1 MSTNSSNLVSEK
13 AGQRSS
19 APKLQRPG
27 IQVDKLDVEQNN
39 AWLYP
44 HFVINGKIYKY
55 VGITKRMH
63 IGKKSVKGKQYYYLE
78 HSFREKD
85 KLMKKEV
92 YLGSEIPKNIEEIK
106 TNFIYELMKEKY
118 FDLFEN
124 IRKNFSQELRTMPA
138 SVKEKYLNYFIIKFT
153 YDSNRIEGST
163 ITLKETAKILEW
175 GISPQNKPV
184 KEIKETE
191 AHQRVFK
198 EMIDYHKDLSWQIIL
213 KWHQLLLQHTQPDI
227 AGKVRRHQVK
237 VAGSNAQFPVP
248 AELDILLKEFF
259 SWYNQNKEKL
269 HPLGLAALVHLKF
282 VSIHPFSDGNGR
294 ISRILM
300 NFILNQRGYPML
312 NVKYS
317 NRDSYYNAL
326 ERAQTKPQKKAFIL
340 HLFRRYLKEYEK

>member
-1 MSTNSSNLVSEK
+1 
-13 AGQRSS
+13 
-19 APKLQRPG
+19 
-27 IQVDKLDVEQNN
+27 
-39 AWLYP
+39 
-44 HFVINGKIYKY
+44 
-55 VGITKRMH
+55 MH
-63 IGKKSVKGKQYYYLE
+63 IGMKSVKGKQYYYLE

-184 KEIKETE
+184 KDIKETE
-191 AHQRVFK
+191 SHQQVFN
-198 EMIDYHKDLSWQIIL
+198 EMIKCEKDLSWQIIL
-213 KWHQLLLQHTQPDI
+213 KWHQLLLQQTQPDA
-227 AGKVRRHQVK
+227 AGKVRQHQVK
-237 VAGSNAQFPVP
+237 VAGSSAQFPIP
-248 AELDILLKEFF
+248 AELDILIKEFF
-259 SWYNQNKEKL
+259 SWYNQNKEKV
-269 HPLGLAALVHLKF
+269 HPLELAALVHLKF

-294 ISRILM
+294 ISRLLM
-300 NFILNQRGYPML
+300 NFILNKKGYPML
-312 NVKYS
+312 NIKYS

-326 ERAQTKPQKKAFIL
+326 ERAQTKQQEKVFIL
-340 HLFRRYLKEYEK
+340 NIFRRYLKEYKKYL